1 MKEIEF
7 PHGMAD
13 TGENT
18 TEVEL
23 VYAGQEVEITETSA
37 SFYNQRQKVLVTL
50 NKVLEQDETFGIGM
64 NGEITAVTFGLYAQE
79 DITAADGSIIPADGF
94 WRSYRW
100 MRTARLCARPTC
112 LLAASI

>member
-79 DITAADGSIIPADGF
+79 DITAADGSIIGRRALEIVSVDENGQAMCKTDLP
-94 WRSYRW
+94 
-100 MRTARLCARPTC
+100 
-112 LLAASI
+112 LAASI